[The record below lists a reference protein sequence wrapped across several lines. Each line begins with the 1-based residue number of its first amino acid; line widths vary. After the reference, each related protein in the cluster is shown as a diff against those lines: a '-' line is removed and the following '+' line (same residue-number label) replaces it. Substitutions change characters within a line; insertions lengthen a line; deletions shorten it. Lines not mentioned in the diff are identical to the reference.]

1 MPQLKL
7 LELVAS
13 CGELWRVVAGCGELW
28 QVVKPQ
34 ESTGVLQEAA
44 VLERKQAKG
53 RFEYCH
59 EHEGLRFFHL
69 RALVCGYDV

>member
-34 ESTGVLQEAA
+34 ESTGGGNQLEIAGPVTPICHDA
-44 VLERKQAKG
+44 VKI
-53 RFEYCH
+53 Y
-59 EHEGLRFFHL
+59 
-69 RALVCGYDV
+69 V